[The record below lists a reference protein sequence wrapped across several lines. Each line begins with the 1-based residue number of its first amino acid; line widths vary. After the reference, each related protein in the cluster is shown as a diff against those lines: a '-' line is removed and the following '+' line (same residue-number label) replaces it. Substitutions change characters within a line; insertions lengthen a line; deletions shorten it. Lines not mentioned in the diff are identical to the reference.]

1 MAGRGRGRSYSFDT
15 GALGF
20 GKGDAI
26 PAAILQPPPLFPP
39 LEFKPSPLR
48 NTEADEYLLA
58 LKQEFRA
65 GMKDS
70 LYFVKTSVKSKDIA
84 RYSDKY
90 KTSQSNGA
98 GFIIENALLP
108 KELQK
113 RLKRTKLKA
122 VTPAIVIKKKRP
134 KNDKLNIDE
143 EESTTLEVLEK
154 VIEEKVV
161 ADDED
166 VQEGDE
172 IEEEE
177 EYYEEDEEEDNDYL
191 VNHYDEGDDEF
202 GMGDDDDGDE
212 GPVY

>member
-98 GFIIENALLP
+98 GFII
-108 KELQK
+108 
-113 RLKRTKLKA
+113 A